1 VKKIFSLVLTM
12 LILIPFNVHARVVGT
27 NSGGAYGTITVE
39 EPDSGW
45 SGSEATGFSVTQT
58 YTITKSKSEYLYFTL
73 LPTNNVSDLVVLAS
87 SGFSTVVNVKNSDG
101 SVSIILKTNNDQPV
115 SSKTEIFT
123 VTAKIVDPS
132 KKECKIDYMPGSLQC
147 LELNGNYF
155 DKNGKKITETEYK
168 EICEG
173 YVPDDPTDP
182 DEPLPPDIPE
192 NPKSGSVIPY
202 VAVGGGLIAI
212 AGLYLF
218 SRKSNKMYRL

>member
-1 VKKIFSLVLTM
+1 M
-12 LILIPFNVHARVVGT
+12 LFR
-27 NSGGAYGTITVE
+27 S
-39 EPDSGW
+39 
-45 SGSEATGFSVTQT
+45 
-58 YTITKSKSEYLYFTL
+58 
-73 LPTNNVSDLVVLAS
+73 
-87 SGFSTVVNVKNSDG
+87 
-101 SVSIILKTNNDQPV
+101 
-115 SSKTEIFT
+115 
-123 VTAKIVDPS
+123 
-132 KKECKIDYMPGSLQC
+132 
-147 LELNGNYF
+147 
-155 DKNGKKITETEYK
+155 KITETEYK